1 MEMARDDILHVL
13 DALQE
18 GMNTLREE
26 KHLDAKQAG
35 YIHGYEDALKN
46 MRFIVSTIWTPER
59 ECE

>member
-1 MEMARDDILHVL
+1 MEMTRDDILRML
-13 DALQE
+13 DALQV
-18 GMNTLREE
+18 GMDVLREE

-59 ECE
+59 ERG

>member
-1 MEMARDDILHVL
+1 MEMTRDDILHVL

-46 MRFIVSTIWTPER
+46 MRFIVSAIWE
-59 ECE
+59 EEEK

>member
-1 MEMARDDILHVL
+1 MEMTRDDILHVL

-18 GMNTLREE
+18 GINTLREE

-46 MRFIVSTIWTPER
+46 MRFIVSAIWE
-59 ECE
+59 EEEK